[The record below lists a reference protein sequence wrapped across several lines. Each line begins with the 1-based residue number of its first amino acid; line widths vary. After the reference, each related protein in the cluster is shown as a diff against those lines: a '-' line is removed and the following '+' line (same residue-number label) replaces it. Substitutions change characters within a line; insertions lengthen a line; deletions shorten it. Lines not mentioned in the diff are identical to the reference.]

1 MLSQTLFFVIFVYAK
16 PMSMNHP
23 NITLEKVVKGIYD
36 YGWYPAL
43 HTLAKLE
50 RKERFEECALIKQ
63 VLDGLSVTGRE
74 ITLTTKTDP
83 ESLDECFDK
92 VLKYSQNQDAL
103 MNEMPTRI
111 KNFEKLFS

>member
-1 MLSQTLFFVIFVYAK
+1 MQPT
-16 PMSMNHP
+16 
-23 NITLEKVVKGIYD
+23 ITLEKVVKGIYS

-50 RKERFEECALIKQ
+50 RKERYEECALIKQ
-63 VLDGLSVTGRE
+63 VFDGLSVNGRE
-74 ITLTTKTDP
+74 IQLPTKTDP

-92 VLKYSQNQDAL
+92 VLKYSQNQEAL
-103 MNEMPTRI
+103 MNEMPKRI